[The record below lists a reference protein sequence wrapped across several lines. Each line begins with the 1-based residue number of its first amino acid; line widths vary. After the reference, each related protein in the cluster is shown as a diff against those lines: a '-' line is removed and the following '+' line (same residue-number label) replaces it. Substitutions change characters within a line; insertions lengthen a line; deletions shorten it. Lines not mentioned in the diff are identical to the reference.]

1 MIKYNLGS
9 GVAFKPGFINVD
21 LKNADIDANLDDDWI
36 FAPNDSADFVLAAHV
51 FEHLKSPIH
60 TMNELY
66 RILKP
71 GGTAEIHVPSTDGRG
86 AFQDPTH
93 ISFWNINSFQYYS
106 SQKNWAWH
114 SLCKTYG
121 FKGDFKILV
130 LEDYKVGEIV
140 VTKAVLE
147 KVN

>member
-9 GVAFKPGFINVD
+9 GPQPKPGFINVD
-21 LKNADIDANLDDDWI
+21 LKNADIDADLNCNWV
-36 FAPNDSADFVLAAHV
+36 FASDNSADFVLSAHV
-51 FEHLKSPIH
+51 FEHLKDPIH

-71 GGTAEIHVPSTDGRG
+71 GGRAEIHVPSTDGRG

-93 ISFWNINSFQYYS
+93 VSFWNINSFQYYS
-106 SQKNWAWH
+106 STKNPAWH
-114 SLCKTYG
+114 NLCQTYG
-121 FKGDFKILV
+121 FKGDFTIHV

-147 KVN
+147 K